1 MSVYVDTH
9 DAIHEAV
16 KAFATAQS
24 ITCAY
29 PNAKFTAPRTASGR
43 DLAWMRLSNP
53 DGEVA
58 QEVIL
63 AGDMPTYRGAFTLSF
78 FAPYDSGTSSLAAI
92 VQAAIDYFPEG
103 SSIGPATIQRHTIR
117 HAPNFAELFD
127 RTANEWD
134 QFNLII
140 YFRAE

>member
-43 DLAWMRLSNP
+43 DLAWMRLAFV
-53 DGEVA
+53 DGSIA
-58 QEVIL
+58 QEVII
-63 AGDMPTYRGAFTLSF
+63 AGNLPVYRAAFTLSF
-78 FAPYDSGTSSLAAI
+78 FVPYDSGTSSVAAMT
-92 VQAAIDYFPEG
+92 QAAIDYFPEG
-103 SSIGPATIQRHTIR
+103 SDVGPATIERAATVS
-117 HAPNFAELFD
+117 APSIEGWAQ
-127 RTANEWD
+127 T
-134 QFNLII
+134 NLTF